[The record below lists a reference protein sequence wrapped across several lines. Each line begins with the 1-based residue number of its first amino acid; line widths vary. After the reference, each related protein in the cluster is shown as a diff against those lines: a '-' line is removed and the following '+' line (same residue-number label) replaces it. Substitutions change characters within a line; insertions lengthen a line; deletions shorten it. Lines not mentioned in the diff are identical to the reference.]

1 MGKVDYFVDFGNR
14 SYFYQVISY
23 GSKIP
28 VLVNCKLMSYAHIF
42 DSCQQDEYAVWSIT
56 ENTVEVIKNKH
67 PQIGEIYS
75 WRNEVGCYHDNFILA
90 AARDAGRQVGISVM
104 QYDFSDPQCVKDVCD
119 RILCPIK

>member
-1 MGKVDYFVDFGNR
+1 MQFVPLLR
-14 SYFYQVISY
+14 TQWRLSR
-23 GSKIP
+23 
-28 VLVNCKLMSYAHIF
+28 
-42 DSCQQDEYAVWSIT
+42 T
-56 ENTVEVIKNKH
+56 KH

-119 RILCPIK
+119 RILCPMK